1 MKLRIVACLA
11 IAAASQSA
19 VAAKSWLE
27 ESNERIKALTRQEA
41 PEWLKPRPLSA
52 ETEEIVGEIAERGE
66 SAIREAQGIKS
77 APAKQ
82 SAGKAYQVPMILVST
97 AIPRNVMVGI
107 IEEALSTGS
116 ALVFRGVPKGK
127 KVNDLQRYI
136 ASLSQKDVPSVV
148 LDPTIFSRLGS
159 IEVPAVAYPIGDGDR
174 LVTVRGLVNID
185 WMKRTIKSK
194 ALSDSTYLGRQGMTW
209 AATEPDFIEEMKR
222 RAGLIDWE
230 KKKEAAVANFWK
242 KRPYVA
248 LQETKEANVFSFDPT
263 MVLDQDIKVGN
274 QVLHEGTSINPLAR
288 MSMTKRYIF
297 FDASRPRQVQT
308 ALRLHREALAAGRQ
322 TSLIMTSFDAES
334 GWDGF
339 SDLTEKFDQPI
350 YMLNT
355 LIRDRFHLK
364 SVPAYADAVGLEMR
378 VTEVV
383 PDRGRE
389 K

>member
-52 ETEEIVGEIAERGE
+52 ETQEIVGEIAERGE

-136 ASLSQKDVPSVV
+136 ASLSPKDVPSVV
-148 LDPTIFSRLGS
+148 LDPTIFNRLGS
-159 IEVPAVAYPIGDGDR
+159 LEVPAVAYPIGDGDR

-185 WMKRTIKSK
+185 WMQRTIKSK

-230 KKKEAAVANFWK
+230 KKKRSGRCELLEEASLRCF
-242 KRPYVA
+242 
-248 LQETKEANVFSFDPT
+248 
-263 MVLDQDIKVGN
+263 
-274 QVLHEGTSINPLAR
+274 AR
-288 MSMTKRYIF
+288 NKGGQRF
-297 FDASRPRQVQT
+297 Q
-308 ALRLHREALAAGRQ
+308 LRSHDGSGSGYQGR
-322 TSLIMTSFDAES
+322 
-334 GWDGF
+334 
-339 SDLTEKFDQPI
+339 
-350 YMLNT
+350 
-355 LIRDRFHLK
+355 
-364 SVPAYADAVGLEMR
+364 
-378 VTEVV
+378 
-383 PDRGRE
+383 
-389 K
+389 